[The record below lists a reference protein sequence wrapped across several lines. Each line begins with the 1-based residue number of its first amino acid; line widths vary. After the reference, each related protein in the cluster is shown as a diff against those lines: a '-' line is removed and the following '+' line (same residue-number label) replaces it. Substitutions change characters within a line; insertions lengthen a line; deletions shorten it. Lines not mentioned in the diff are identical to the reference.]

1 MVEIRIIKEIELS
14 VMWWKKN
21 NWKVKYRSS
30 FELIIKCSDYLH
42 FGLAQFPIL
51 FPFSGPSVN
60 HKLFYSHERLKSNF
74 SRKYQYVFKGTGEE
88 NRKENHQPGDI
99 GLMWHIIQ
107 WTNLKTRDWLVI
119 KQWLWA
125 VSHLWN
131 NYSSIQISLSSCTLI
146 IQTWLF
152 WTQNNFPSIALQSLF
167 QTLAIKFK
175 LFFVFLEGLK

>member
-99 GLMWHIIQ
+99 GLMWHSSVNQ
-107 WTNLKTRDWLVI
+107 LKNMWLTSNQTVTVGSISFI
-119 KQWLWA
+119 K
-125 VSHLWN
+125 
-131 NYSSIQISLSSCTLI
+131 
-146 IQTWLF
+146 
-152 WTQNNFPSIALQSLF
+152 
-167 QTLAIKFK
+167 
-175 LFFVFLEGLK
+175 

>member
-99 GLMWHIIQ
+99 GLMWHSSVNQ
-107 WTNLKTRDWLVI
+107 LK
-119 KQWLWA
+119 
-125 VSHLWN
+125 N
-131 NYSSIQISLSSCTLI
+131 
-146 IQTWLF
+146 TWL
-152 WTQNNFPSIALQSLF
+152 TSNQTVTVGSISF
-167 QTLAIKFK
+167 MK
-175 LFFVFLEGLK
+175 

>member
-99 GLMWHIIQ
+99 GLMWHSSVNQ
-107 WTNLKTRDWLVI
+107 LKNMWLTSNQTVT
-119 KQWLWA
+119 
-125 VSHLWN
+125 VG
-131 NYSSIQISLSSCTLI
+131 SIS
-146 IQTWLF
+146 F
-152 WTQNNFPSIALQSLF
+152 M
-167 QTLAIKFK
+167 K
-175 LFFVFLEGLK
+175 

>member
-99 GLMWHIIQ
+99 GLMWHSSVNQ
-107 WTNLKTRDWLVI
+107 LK
-119 KQWLWA
+119 
-125 VSHLWN
+125 N
-131 NYSSIQISLSSCTLI
+131 
-146 IQTWLF
+146 TWL
-152 WTQNNFPSIALQSLF
+152 TSNQTVTVGSISF
-167 QTLAIKFK
+167 IK
-175 LFFVFLEGLK
+175 

>member
-99 GLMWHIIQ
+99 GLMWHSSVNQ
-107 WTNLKTRDWLVI
+107 LKNKWLTSNQTVTVGSISFI
-119 KQWLWA
+119 K
-125 VSHLWN
+125 
-131 NYSSIQISLSSCTLI
+131 
-146 IQTWLF
+146 
-152 WTQNNFPSIALQSLF
+152 
-167 QTLAIKFK
+167 
-175 LFFVFLEGLK
+175 